1 MNGDSMAERK
11 LRRLQV
17 NRTDQLA
24 HIREELLR
32 LGDHES
38 LRQLDASM
46 AEWRKSEGAAPYDPV
61 TALMRHVTGE
71 MKTALRDL
79 GFPQERLDTVVVC
92 SFPQD
97 DVSAQMTPFADG
109 SGLVE
114 VSDSILTLAGEY
126 GQFSG
131 IGLARIGSRG
141 ALRGILEAFRA
152 ARGGAMGGDPAVLTA
167 LLRYYNVNQRVFG
180 KSAKLGHRTSP
191 QVMEVGSLVTLQAAR
206 FVIGHELAHHVL
218 EHRTPLSAF
227 SPGEHVPACTGD
239 QRLELDA
246 DLLAYRATVRA
257 SERELAGTPAEPA
270 IQFSSLLGP
279 LVAMLAVH
287 VTEQALFVRSGT
299 THPPARTRAQ
309 LLLDRIDE
317 RERNVATLF
326 LSTLLTATERSAVF
340 DGSAPVFDWE
350 WAVRSPDLLSS
361 QPQEYLRTITVLDR
375 LQSQSRDSLVEVMER
390 MAEDAGSWVAEG
402 ARLAAAGNCVAS
414 LGCWG
419 VDEATAAVLADP
431 RRALLFHTL
440 VDEIRTGLA
449 KRGTPDTALLRVS
462 VAAGCLAGSGLKAA
476 AGQ

>member
-1 MNGDSMAERK
+1 MAERK
-11 LRRLQV
+11 LRRMQV

-24 HIREELLR
+24 HIRAELVR

-38 LRQLDASM
+38 LRQLDASV
-46 AEWRKSEGAAPYDPV
+46 AEWRKSEGTAPYDPV
-61 TALMRHVTGE
+61 TTLMRHVTGE

-79 GFPQERLDTVVVC
+79 GFAQERLDTVVVC
-92 SFPQD
+92 SFPQN

-114 VSDSILTLAGEY
+114 VSDSIMTLAGLY

-131 IGLARIGSRG
+131 IGLARIGARG
-141 ALRGILEAFRA
+141 ALRGMIEAFRA
-152 ARGGAMGGDPAVLTA
+152 AREGAMGGDPAVLTA

-180 KSAKLGHRTSP
+180 KSAKLGHRASP
-191 QVMEVGSLVTLQAAR
+191 HVMEIGSLVTLQAAR

-246 DLLAYRATVRA
+246 DLLAHRATERA
-257 SERELAGTPAEPA
+257 SEREFAGTAAEPA

-299 THPPARTRAQ
+299 THPPARTRAK
-309 LLLDRIDE
+309 LLLDRIGE
-317 RERNVATLF
+317 GEQNVATLF
-326 LSTLLTATERSAVF
+326 LGTLLTATERSAVF

-350 WAVRSPDLLSS
+350 WVVRSPDLLST
-361 QPQEYLRTITVLDR
+361 QPQEYLRTITLLDR
-375 LQSQSRDSLVEVMER
+375 LQSRPRPSLVEMMER
-390 MAEDAGSWVAEG
+390 MAEDAGGWVAEG
-402 ARLAAAGNCVAS
+402 VRLAVAGNCAAALVS
-414 LGCWG
+414 WG
-419 VDEATAAVLADP
+419 VDEETATVLADP

-449 KRGTPDTALLRVS
+449 QRGTPDKELLGVS
-462 VAAGCLAGSGLKAA
+462 VAAACLVGSGLKAA
-476 AGQ
+476 AGRS